1 MKKILYLGNK
11 LSHHG
16 FTKGVIETLG
26 PQLENEGFAVSYA
39 GTRKNEIKRMLEML
53 EAILRNWKKADY
65 VLIDTY
71 SSKAFWY
78 AWLAGM
84 LCRLLKIEYIHIL
97 HGGSLPLRLKQSKKW
112 CDALFL
118 HSYANVAV
126 SSYLKD
132 AFDKAGYPAIVVPN
146 NIDISLYP
154 FKHRIIIRPR
164 LLWVRSFHRIYNPRM
179 AADVLASLLKD
190 YPDAELC
197 MIGPDKDGSMEDFKM
212 YCEKLGI
219 SSRVK
224 IMGLITK
231 SEWHKLSE
239 EYDIF
244 INTTNIDNTPVSVI
258 EAMALGLPVVST
270 NVGGIPFIIED
281 AITGVLVSPA
291 NADEMKN
298 KAIQLM
304 TQPVWAGQIISNA
317 RKKAEMFDWQEVK
330 QDWIKLLNIK

>member
-1 MKKILYLGNK
+1 
-11 LSHHG
+11 
-16 FTKGVIETLG
+16 
-26 PQLENEGFAVSYA
+26 
-39 GTRKNEIKRMLEML
+39 
-53 EAILRNWKKADY
+53 
-65 VLIDTY
+65 
-71 SSKAFWY
+71 
-78 AWLAGM
+78 
-84 LCRLLKIEYIHIL
+84 
-97 HGGSLPLRLKQSKKW
+97 
-112 CDALFL
+112 
-118 HSYANVAV
+118 
-126 SSYLKD
+126 
-132 AFDKAGYPAIVVPN
+132 
-146 NIDISLYP
+146 
-154 FKHRIIIRPR
+154 
-164 LLWVRSFHRIYNPRM
+164 
-179 AADVLASLLKD
+179 
-190 YPDAELC
+190 
-197 MIGPDKDGSMEDFKM
+197 M